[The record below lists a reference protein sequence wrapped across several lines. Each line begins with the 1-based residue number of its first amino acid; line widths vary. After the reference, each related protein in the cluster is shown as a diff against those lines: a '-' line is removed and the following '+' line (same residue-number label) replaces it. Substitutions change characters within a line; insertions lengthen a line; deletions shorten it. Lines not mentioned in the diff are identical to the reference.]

1 MNSSEKLEVQINL
14 FILRAEKICLILYY
28 LKLRKTNE
36 QETGTVVCFLLP
48 AVLDL
53 HRPFSFWRFNSFD
66 EGFRLYIDESDITTW
81 NNVYLSYVYL
91 GTFCEQAYHENEIN
105 AYIAEIT
112 NIKDV
117 TSIYDANRK
126 YLLWVNQEKLKRL
139 KELNK

>member
-1 MNSSEKLEVQINL
+1 M
-14 FILRAEKICLILYY
+14 A
-28 LKLRKTNE
+28 
-36 QETGTVVCFLLP
+36 CFLLSV
-48 AVLDL
+48 VLDL
-53 HRPFSFWRFNSFD
+53 YRPFSFWRFNSFD